1 MFQFLMGTMVAVG
14 VAGLAFKLRSLN
26 RGGAITAAVLGTVVF
41 GLAGG
46 GWALVML
53 TFFIS
58 SSGLSKLLSP
68 RKNAVEMEFAKGGNR
83 DPWQVLANGGLAGT
97 LALAYFFL
105 SKVQLGSGLLPI
117 LWVGFASSLAGANA
131 DTWGTELG
139 AFNPRMPVLITSFKR
154 VPRGTSGA
162 VSPVGTL
169 AAVAGSALVAS
180 VAVIV
185 GSQGWAPGFGLP
197 VGLALV
203 AITLGGFAGALIDSL
218 LGATIQA
225 QYVCPTCQKE
235 TEKHPLHTCGTPTVR
250 VRGLPWLNND
260 VVNFLCTLSA
270 GVIGIILFL
279 VLQ

>member
-1 MFQFLMGTMVAVG
+1 MVQFFIGLVVAIG
-14 VAGLAFKLRSLN
+14 VAGLAYKLKSLN
-26 RGGAITAAVLGTVVF
+26 RGGMYTAAVLGTIVF

-58 SSGLSKLLSP
+58 SSGLSKALNP
-68 RKNAVEMEFAKGGNR
+68 RKTAAEMEFAKGGNR
-83 DPWQVLANGGLAGT
+83 DPWQVLANGGVAGA
-97 LALAYFFL
+97 LALFYFIL
-105 SKVQLGSGLLPI
+105 SKIQLANGLVPI
-117 LWVGFASSLAGANA
+117 LWVGFACSLAGANA

-139 AFNPRMPVLITSFKR
+139 AFNPGNPVLITNFKR
-154 VPRGTSGA
+154 VGRGTSGA
-162 VSPVGTL
+162 VSPLGTL
-169 AAVAGSALVAS
+169 AAAAGSALVAS

-185 GSQGWAPGFGLP
+185 GSQGWAPEIGMPAGRAILMIAAAGL
-197 VGLALV
+197 
-203 AITLGGFAGALIDSL
+203 AGALIDSL

-260 VVNFLCTLSA
+260 AVNFLCTLSA
-270 GVIGIILFL
+270 GGVGIILSQFL
-279 VLQ
+279 L